1 MIRNRVMANR
11 DMERGGNKNRG
22 ANNNYFYDES
32 SGDTHWTSW
41 LIPAIVVAN
50 LAVFVAVMF
59 VNDCPKKSPEL
70 TKSVLLDSSEDSRFN
85 HLERILSLV
94 HLLQRKFT
102 LSSRFKFDLLGF
114 SKVSIFAQTCFGFL
128 KVFIF
133 LQ

>member
-32 SGDTHWTSW
+32 SGETHWTSW

-59 VNDCPKKSPEL
+59 VNDCPKKITGANKECVARFLGRFSFQPLKENPL
-70 TKSVLLDSSEDSRFN
+70 FGPSSS
-85 HLERILSLV
+85 
-94 HLLQRKFT
+94 T
-102 LSSRFKFDLLGF
+102 
-114 SKVSIFAQTCFGFL
+114 
-128 KVFIF
+128 
-133 LQ
+133 